1 MIDMEDIHTT
11 VHQTIYSKDGVW
23 IIMTVDVVDGK
34 TKFEGF
40 IDGNYVP
47 LSIGNHLYSTVSVL
61 NDELFFR
68 GKHDIK

>member
-1 MIDMEDIHTT
+1 MIDMEDILTT

-47 LSIGNHLYSTVSVL
+47 FSIGNHLYSTVSVL

-68 GKHDIK
+68 GKHDTK